1 MTEDLELAIRIARLE
16 HKLMRR
22 LEKRQFY
29 TERVERTRRQL
40 AELHEA
46 YAVMAQTCPA
56 QFVKCPLCGGKYR
69 PRGGLSNHVTMT
81 HHRDLTRAE
90 REAVEPWTE

>member
-1 MTEDLELAIRIARLE
+1 MPDGAVTEDMELAIRIARLE

-40 AELHEA
+40 AELHAA
-46 YAVMAQTCPA
+46 YAAAQAETMAS
-56 QFVKCPLCGGKYR
+56 R
-69 PRGGLSNHVTMT
+69 
-81 HHRDLTRAE
+81 
-90 REAVEPWTE
+90 